1 MEKLKRNSGITLTML
16 TISVVVMLI
25 IASILTYVSMNNE
38 NLMVNTEHTKFK
50 ETVTDLE
57 AKVKQKIILKQEM
70 AGKEDITLTEDEQQ
84 EILGEYYPDKF
95 VVKDQ
100 DLYYK
105 TTGNFSDDEKEILK
119 ELEITATN
127 NWKKQ

>member
-16 TISVVVMLI
+16 AISVVVMLI

-38 NLMVNTEHTKFK
+38 NLMVNAEHTKFK

-70 AGKEDITLTEDEQQ
+70 AGKENITLTEDEQQ

-95 VVKDQ
+95 VVKNQ

-127 NWKKQ
+127 N

>member
-127 NWKKQ
+127 N

>member
-1 MEKLKRNSGITLTML
+1 ML

-38 NLMVNTEHTKFK
+38 NLMVNAEHTKFK

-100 DLYYK
+100 NLCYK
-105 TTGNFSDDEKEILK
+105 TTGNFSNDEKEILK

-127 NWKKQ
+127 N

>member
-105 TTGNFSDDEKEILK
+105 TTGNFSDDEKKILK

-127 NWKKQ
+127 N

>member
-16 TISVVVMLI
+16 AISVVVMLI

-38 NLMVNTEHTKFK
+38 NLMVNAEHTKFK
-50 ETVTDLE
+50 EAVTDLE

-70 AGKEDITLTEDEQQ
+70 AGKENITLTEDEQQ

-127 NWKKQ
+127 N

>member
-25 IASILTYVSMNNE
+25 IASILTYVSMDNE
-38 NLMVNTEHTKFK
+38 NLMVNAEHTKFK

-100 DLYYK
+100 NLCYK
-105 TTGNFSDDEKEILK
+105 TTGNFSNDEKEILK

-127 NWKKQ
+127 N

>member
-1 MEKLKRNSGITLTML
+1 MEKLKRNNGITLTML
-16 TISVVVMLI
+16 TVSVVVMLI

-38 NLMVNTEHTKFK
+38 NLMVNAENTKFK

-70 AGKEDITLTEDEQQ
+70 AGKEDVTLTEDEQK

-95 VVKDQ
+95 VVEDQ
-100 DLYYK
+100 DLCYK
-105 TTGNFSDDEKEILK
+105 TTGNFSDTEKEILK
-119 ELEITATN
+119 ELKITATN
-127 NWKKQ
+127 N

>member
-16 TISVVVMLI
+16 AISVVVMLI

-38 NLMVNTEHTKFK
+38 NLMVNAEHTKFK

-57 AKVKQKIILKQEM
+57 TKVKQKIILKQEM

-127 NWKKQ
+127 N

>member
-38 NLMVNTEHTKFK
+38 NLMVNAEHTKFK

-57 AKVKQKIILKQEM
+57 VKVKQKIILKQEM

-100 DLYYK
+100 NLCYK

-127 NWKKQ
+127 N

>member
-16 TISVVVMLI
+16 AISVVVMLI

-38 NLMVNTEHTKFK
+38 NLMVNVEHTKFK

-127 NWKKQ
+127 N

>member
-16 TISVVVMLI
+16 AISVVVMLI

-38 NLMVNTEHTKFK
+38 NLMVNAENTKFK

-127 NWKKQ
+127 N